1 MMMMMMM
8 MMPEDGH
15 GEKMI
20 MTKYA
25 RNIFFVFVPVVSV
38 LLVSWWS
45 LHCVLVVVGVL
56 VALWLFV
63 RSVSTFFSARD
74 VLSVL
79 SMSWWCSGWCLR
91 GIEGMVFV

>member
-1 MMMMMMM
+1 MMV
-8 MMPEDGH
+8 MPEDGH

-63 RSVSTFFSARD
+63 RSVSTFFSD